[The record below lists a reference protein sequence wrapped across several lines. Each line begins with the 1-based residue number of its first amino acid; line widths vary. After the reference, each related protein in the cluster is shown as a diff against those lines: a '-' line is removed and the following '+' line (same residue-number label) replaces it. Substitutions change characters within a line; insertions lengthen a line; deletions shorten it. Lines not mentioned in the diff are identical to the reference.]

1 MKSDPI
7 LYIFPGIDKIPRFA
21 VTHYIYDIHGRPTDT
36 PLPQQPAIQ
45 VKQTKQKNLH
55 CDQNAPAMSVA
66 AHAPVTTKPTAAKP
80 RRARHNN
87 INKLALA
94 EYFDNIDTT
103 NTTEKWLQDTVAEL
117 EQIDLARRESEQKF
131 AHATQQASY
140 AKLTAKLIE
149 DMESKKEMISDKTSL
164 FLATQAYM
172 TRAFLTAHYDMS
184 PAPAIT
190 VAEPVADN
198 PRPKRSPRPHP
209 TNAYRTEINEFLI
222 DRLMSRIK

>member
-45 VKQTKQKNLH
+45 AKQTKQKNLH
-55 CDQNAPAMSVA
+55 CDKNAPAMSVA
-66 AHAPVTTKPTAAKP
+66 AHAPVTTKPAAVKP
-80 RRARHNN
+80 RRGRHNN
-87 INKLALA
+87 INKQALA
-94 EYFDNIDTT
+94 EYFDNIDTADKIAA
-103 NTTEKWLQDTVAEL
+103 EKWQQDAVAEL

-131 AHATQQASY
+131 AHAAGY
-140 AKLTAKLIE
+140 AHYAELIA
-149 DMESKKEMISDKTSL
+149 DMENKNKMISDKTSL
-164 FLATQAYM
+164 FLATQAYT

-190 VAEPVADN
+190 VAEPAVDN
-198 PRPKRSPRPHP
+198 NTHPKHSHRTHP